1 MGRVTSNISMSL
13 DGFIA
18 GANDRPGN
26 GMGDGG
32 ERLHDW
38 VTKLDTWRQSHGLEG
53 GETNADS
60 EMVEDTA
67 SRAGAI
73 VLGKRMYD
81 NAEGWGDSPP
91 VHKPVFV
98 LTHHASEPLHKDGG
112 TTYTFVSDGIERAIE
127 LAQAACGD
135 KDVAIIGGAS
145 VIQQSMRAG
154 LLEELQIHLVP
165 ILLGQGVRLFDEID
179 FSQVKLERT
188 HVIDSPDVTHL
199 TYRVKPE
206 RAAAS

>member
-1 MGRVTSNISMSL
+1 MMGRVTSNISMSL

-32 ERLHDW
+32 EQLHEW
-38 VTKLDTWRQSHGLEG
+38 VTRLATWRQSHGLEG

-60 EMVEDTA
+60 SIVEDAT

-81 NAEGWGDSPP
+81 NAEGWGDTPP
-91 VHKPVFV
+91 FHKPVFV
-98 LTHHASEPLHKDGG
+98 LTHLASEPLHKDGG
-112 TTYTFVSDGIERAIE
+112 TTFTFVTDGIERAIE
-127 LAQAACGD
+127 LAQAASGG
-135 KDVAIIGGAS
+135 KDVAISGGAS
-145 VIQQSMRAG
+145 IIQQGMRAG
-154 LLEELQIHLVP
+154 LLDELQIHLVP
-165 ILLGQGVRLFDEID
+165 FLLGRGVRLFGELDSTR
-179 FSQVKLERT
+179 FGLERIQ
-188 HVIDSPDVTHL
+188 VIDSPNVTHL

-206 RAAAS
+206 GERG